1 MRNVDLSITF
11 VYVIDESLG
20 MSKGKIAAQVSHVAM
35 ELADE
40 YKVLGRA
47 IVLKAD
53 HNTFMRIFNDLEHAL
68 FEKAHFVLDVGLT
81 EVAPNTM
88 TCIGFKQTGYSR
100 SLTKNLKLV

>member
-1 MRNVDLSITF
+1 MRKVDLSMTF

-40 YKVLGRA
+40 YNILGRA

-53 HNTFMRIFNDLEHAL
+53 HKNFMKL
-68 FEKAHFVLDVGLT
+68 FTHVPRVKYILDAGLT
-81 EVAPNTM
+81 EVPPDTL
-88 TCIGFKQTGYSR
+88 TCVGFKESEYTHFM
-100 SLTKNLKLV
+100 TKNLRLV

>member
-1 MRNVDLSITF
+1 MRKVDLSITF

-53 HNTFMRIFNDLEHAL
+53 HNTIMKMFKYPNV
-68 FEKAHFVLDVGLT
+68 KYVLDAGLT
-81 EVAPNTM
+81 EVPKDTL
-88 TCIGFKQTGYSR
+88 TCIGFRQTDFMR
-100 SLTKNLKLV
+100 NMTKDLKLV